1 MLRARVLDGG
11 RLVAVKSFD
20 NAKCT
25 KVQQMRFARDAELTI
40 LSLLKKKVM
49 PHPHIANLVELLVG
63 PASVHAILEYCAG
76 GSLERELA
84 RLKRRK
90 KELIGR
96 DDEGMLMY
104 RGGGHEGMAE
114 DEVVPLAAQLA
125 SALCHLHAC
134 EIAHRDIKPG
144 NVLYADT
151 ERRVVKLCD
160 FGFAIRCGD
169 VRLRDRMGTLL
180 YQAPELVSEPPAYNG
195 KQADMWALGA
205 TLFEMLHGKTAFHG
219 TTVPGIEQRIRMPGG
234 HEEIDKSFSA
244 PARAVL
250 VGLLNVIAPKRLRA
264 PELIGHVWLAAS
276 AAAQGLTD
284 HALCLG
290 SFESEDPSFAT
301 GTPEEASRSTA
312 SSSSSASSVIPEAG
326 GGGFDA
332 WLGAFQLSISSSI
345 SGGGG
350 GDDGATP
357 LAAGDRAGDRVP
369 HPPETAPRSMPESE
383 PLPAPSSPPAIV
395 S

>member
-1 MLRARVLDGG
+1 
-11 RLVAVKSFD
+11 
-20 NAKCT
+20 
-25 KVQQMRFARDAELTI
+25 
-40 LSLLKKKVM
+40 
-49 PHPHIANLVELLVG
+49 
-63 PASVHAILEYCAG
+63 
-76 GSLERELA
+76 
-84 RLKRRK
+84 
-90 KELIGR
+90 
-96 DDEGMLMY
+96 MY

-219 TTVPGIEQRIRMPGG
+219 TTVPGIEQRIRMAGG
-234 HEEIDKSFSA
+234 HEEIDKSLSA

-264 PELIGHVWLAAS
+264 PELIGHVWLASS
-276 AAAQGLTD
+276 AVAQGLTD
-284 HALCLG
+284 HALCL
-290 SFESEDPSFAT
+290 ESGPEPEDPSFAT

-312 SSSSSASSVIPEAG
+312 SSSSSASSSSVIPEAG
-326 GGGFDA
+326 GGSFDA

-350 GDDGATP
+350 GDDGATL
-357 LAAGDRAGDRVP
+357 LAAGDRAPYTPD
-369 HPPETAPRSMPESE
+369 TAPRMPESE